1 MVSLRLRSSAVGAA
15 RRLEFLANQAVCS
28 VHGQPQKVGTLVT
41 VLQGRV
47 PQTTVSER
55 RFPICGYLA
64 SSMRKLRRA
73 RDAEQFGNAAGYCA
87 HRDPVPKLVGE
98 GKDVHVVE
106 GEDRKAAKEIVKTD
120 TFANASNCGLK

>member
-15 RRLEFLANQAVCS
+15 RRLEFLANQVVCS

-55 RFPICGYLA
+55 RFPMC
-64 SSMRKLRRA
+64 
-73 RDAEQFGNAAGYCA
+73 GYCA